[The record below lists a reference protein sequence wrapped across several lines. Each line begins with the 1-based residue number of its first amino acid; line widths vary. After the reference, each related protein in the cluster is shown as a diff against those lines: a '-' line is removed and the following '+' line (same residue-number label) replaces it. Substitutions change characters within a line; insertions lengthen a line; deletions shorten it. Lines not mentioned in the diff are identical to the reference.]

1 MTSYGSLA
9 YIYSV
14 QFGLYGVFH
23 QGVARATVLNCNY
36 KIIWK
41 SSSNHLSQLDLSN
54 DNFIAIIIEFFPL
67 SIIAE
72 NP

>member
-1 MTSYGSLA
+1 MASLEEQKCGSKETKA
-9 YIYSV
+9 ENERST
-14 QFGLYGVFH
+14 FGV
-23 QGVARATVLNCNY
+23 
-36 KIIWK
+36 
-41 SSSNHLSQLDLSN
+41 DLSN